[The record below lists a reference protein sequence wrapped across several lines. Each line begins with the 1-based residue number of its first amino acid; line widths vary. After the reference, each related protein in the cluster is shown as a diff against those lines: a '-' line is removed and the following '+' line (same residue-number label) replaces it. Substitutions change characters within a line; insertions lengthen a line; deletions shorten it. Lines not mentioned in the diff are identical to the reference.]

1 MRSRAFLPVVVA
13 LALLCAAGCAT
24 SGSKAMQAKL
34 ITLARNPV
42 TEAEYQIEPPDT
54 LSIEVKSY
62 PEYSRQVT
70 VRPDGMITVA
80 PVGDV
85 MVEGLTTQAAAAA
98 IREVLLK
105 ELSQPNVTVTLLQA
119 NSKAIYVLGEV
130 RRPGRQLYYGD
141 MNVIDALG
149 QAGWFSQYADIGTIK
164 VTRASL
170 DNPTVLCL
178 NLRKLVYDGAA
189 EQNVV
194 LQDGDV
200 IYVPPTGLAKVGYA
214 MDQLFFPF
222 RSALGGLILYSQ
234 VDEALN
240 DTD

>member
-24 SGSKAMQAKL
+24 SNSKAMQAKL
-34 ITLARNPV
+34 ITMARNPV

-85 MVEGLTTQAAAAA
+85 EVQGLTTQAAAAA
-98 IREVLLK
+98 IQEVLLK
-105 ELSQPNVTVTLLQA
+105 ELSQPSVTVTLLQA
-119 NSKAIYVLGEV
+119 NSKAVYVLGEV
-130 RRPGRQLYYGD
+130 RRPGRQLYYGN
-141 MNVIDALG
+141 MNLVDALG
-149 QAGWFSQYADIGTIK
+149 QAGWFTQYADIGTVKI
-164 VTRASL
+164 TRASL
-170 DNPTVLCL
+170 DNPTVLRS

-189 EQNVV
+189 EQNLV
-194 LQDGDV
+194 LEDGDV
-200 IYVPPTGLAKVGYA
+200 IYVPPTGFAKVGYA
-214 MDQLFFPF
+214 MDQLLFPF
-222 RSALGGLILYSQ
+222 RAALGGLVTYSQ
-234 VDEALN
+234 VDEAL
-240 DTD
+240 DGSD